1 MQSQF
6 YSYQPVPIPQPQAHP
21 QPQPMPQQLV
31 PMQAPNYTINNTHYT
46 PQQYL
51 YIAPN
56 NTNNGQMFN
65 VNDELN
71 QEQSPTTNP
80 FIDHSNTNNKEIK
93 TERSNDRPSLT
104 KYINSGQRTAA
115 VDLTNK

>member
-6 YSYQPVPIPQPQAHP
+6 YSYQPVPIPQAHP
-21 QPQPMPQQLV
+21 QPIPQQLV
-31 PMQAPNYTINNTHYT
+31 PMQAPNYTVNNTHYT

-56 NTNNGQMFN
+56 NNTNNNQIYN

-71 QEQSPTTNP
+71 QEQSPTTTNP
-80 FIDHSNTNNKEIK
+80 FIDNSNTNNKEIK

-115 VDLTNK
+115 VDLSDK